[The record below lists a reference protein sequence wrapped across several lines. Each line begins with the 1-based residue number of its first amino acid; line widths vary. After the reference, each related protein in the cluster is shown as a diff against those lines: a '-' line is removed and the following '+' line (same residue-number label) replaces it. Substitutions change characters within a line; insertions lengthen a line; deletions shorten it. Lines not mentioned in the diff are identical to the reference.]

1 MPAAPNKR
9 PALGVSWRTLT
20 VVSADGSSPF
30 GEQSDTNKA
39 LAQSD
44 LSRLASLLDPHWRS
58 RVGPPNTRPGT
69 VDRLGLGGLVAAQR
83 PTVAAVSA
91 PAGYGKSTLLVEW
104 ARQDGRPS
112 AWVSLDR
119 TDNDPVALFGLV
131 ATALDQLSPV
141 DPAVF
146 NDLASSGVSVMG
158 RVVPR
163 LAAWMR
169 TAGPFLLLLDDLHEV
184 DDQECRDA
192 FNLLVDH
199 LAPGSTVAA
208 ASRGEVWFD
217 LARRR
222 AQGQLLE
229 IGPRELAFDSAE
241 AAQLLAAAGVE
252 LASAEVDELR
262 LRTEGWPAGLYLGAL
277 ALRDTHDVAKALEMF
292 AGDDRFVA
300 DYLRSEIL
308 DRAPTGTRLFLT
320 RTAVLDQLSGP
331 LCDQVIGSTGSAAV
345 LSSLEQ
351 SNLFLVPLDHRR
363 QWYRYHGLFRDL
375 LLAELARAEP
385 ELVPELHR
393 RAADWYEANG
403 GLEAAMGHARASG
416 DTERAARLFGRWYL
430 PTFFS
435 GGVVAADRWLRSFSE
450 AEMERYPWLAVL
462 AAWIGVFTGR
472 PVEAARWAEVAER
485 CSFERPLP
493 DGSTS
498 LGSARATLRAVMCPR
513 GVRAMVA
520 DAEFAESEEPPGS
533 PRRRSALH
541 ALFWARQLSGDEE
554 AVEIAM
560 ERWLEVVQPK
570 NDSGLALV
578 LAERSLLAMARGDWE
593 AAAQDVDR
601 ARACIAQWRSHENSM
616 AALTFA
622 ASARLAVRDRDLAHA
637 REYVA
642 HAMRLRAQATW
653 AQPSFAVRLRLEL
666 ARLLLAMADPAGA
679 RGLLREIDD
688 ILRHRPDLGVLVDQ
702 VEGLRHQ
709 LATMPPGKIGVS
721 SLSPAELRLLP
732 YLQTHL
738 THEEIG
744 QRLYVSLNTV
754 RTQTQSIYRKLDV
767 SSRADAVDQ
776 ARRVGLLTG

>member
-1 MPAAPNKR
+1 MAAR
-9 PALGVSWRTLT
+9 
-20 VVSADGSSPF
+20 
-30 GEQSDTNKA
+30 
-39 LAQSD
+39 
-44 LSRLASLLDPHWRS
+44 
-58 RVGPPNTRPGT
+58 
-69 VDRLGLGGLVAAQR
+69 R

-91 PAGYGKSTLLVEW
+91 PAGYGKSTLLVGW
-104 ARQDGRPS
+104 ARQDPRPS
-112 AWVSLDR
+112 AWVSFDR
-119 TDNDPVALFGLV
+119 TDNDPVALFRLI
-131 ATALDQLSPV
+131 ATALDQLRPV

-169 TAGPFLLLLDDLHEV
+169 SAGPFLLLLDDLHEV

-199 LAPGSTVAA
+199 LAPGSTVVA
-208 ASRGEVWFD
+208 ASRGEVWLD

-229 IGPRELAFDSAE
+229 IGPSELAFDSAE
-241 AAQLLAAAGVE
+241 AAQLLAAAGIE
-252 LASAEVDELR
+252 LTPVEVDELR
-262 LRTEGWPAGLYLGAL
+262 LRTEGWPAGLYLSAL
-277 ALRDTHDVAKALEMF
+277 AMRDSRDVPKALEMF

-308 DRAPTGTRLFLT
+308 DRAPGDSRVFLT
-320 RTAVLDQLSGP
+320 RTAVLGQLSGP
-331 LCDQVIGSTGSAAV
+331 LCDRVLGSTGSAAV

-351 SNLFLVPLDHRR
+351 SNLFLVPLDRRR

-375 LLAELARAEP
+375 LLAELERAEP
-385 ELVPELHR
+385 ELLPELHR

-416 DTERAARLFGRWYL
+416 DIERAARLFGRWYL

-435 GGVVAADRWLRSFSE
+435 GGVAAADRWARSFSD
-450 AEMERYPWLAVL
+450 AEVERYPWLAVL
-462 AAWIGVFTGR
+462 AAWICVWTGR
-472 PVEAARWAEVAER
+472 PVEAARWAEVVER
-485 CSFERPLP
+485 CTFDGPLP
-493 DGSTS
+493 DGSAS
-498 LGSARATLRAVMCPR
+498 LGSARATLRAVMCR
-513 GVRAMVA
+513 HGVKAMVA
-520 DAEFAESEEPPGS
+520 DAEFAESEEPPWS

-541 ALFWARQLSGDEE
+541 ALFSARQLSGDAE

-560 ERWLEVVQPK
+560 ERWLEAVEPK

-578 LAERSLLAMARGDWE
+578 LAERSLMAMARGAWGD
-593 AAAQDVDR
+593 AAQDLDR

-616 AALTFA
+616 ASLTFA
-622 ASARLAVRDRDLAHA
+622 ASARLAVHDQDLTQA
-637 REYVA
+637 REYLA
-642 HAMRLRAQATW
+642 HAMRLRPQATC

-666 ARLLLAMADPAGA
+666 AKLLLALADPAGA

-688 ILRHRPDLGVLVDQ
+688 ILRHSPDLGVLVDQ
-702 VEGLRHQ
+702 VEGLRRQ
-709 LATMPPGKIGVS
+709 LATVPAGKIGVS

-744 QRLYVSLNTV
+744 QRLYVSINTV
-754 RTQTQSIYRKLDV
+754 RTQTRSIYRKFDV
-767 SSRADAVDQ
+767 SSRAGAVAQ